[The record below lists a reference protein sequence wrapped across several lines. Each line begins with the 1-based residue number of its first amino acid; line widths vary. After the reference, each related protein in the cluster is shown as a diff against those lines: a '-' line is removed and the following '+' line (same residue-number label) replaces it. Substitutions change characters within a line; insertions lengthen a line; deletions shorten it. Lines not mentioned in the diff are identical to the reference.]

1 MAHEFPKT
9 PLNKVKRLPDKGH
22 YDAASIY
29 AVVDAA
35 LICSV
40 GYVIDG
46 QVYVTPT
53 MHARDG
59 DQILLHGSRA
69 SRMLRHLDGGGA
81 VCISVTI
88 ADALVLARSIFE
100 HSMNYRSATLFGH
113 GTPVVGSAARR
124 AALQMFA
131 ERMIPG
137 RWNDARQPD
146 EGELKQTTIVAVPI
160 ESAAAKI
167 AGGMP
172 TDNDADMDY
181 PVWAGIIPMH
191 HSYGVPVADPR
202 TQPERPLPEYLHGFA
217 SA

>member
-1 MAHEFPKT
+1 MAHEYQKT
-9 PLNKVKRLPDKGH
+9 PLNKVKRLPEKGQ

-167 AGGMP
+167 ADGMP

-202 TQPERPLPEYLHGFA
+202 TQPERPLPEYLLGFA

>member
-9 PLNKVKRLPDKGH
+9 SLNKLKRLPEKGH

-59 DQILLHGSRA
+59 DRILLHGSRA

-81 VCISVTI
+81 ACISVTI
-88 ADALVLARSIFE
+88 ADGLVLARSIFE

-167 AGGMP
+167 ADGMP

-202 TQPERPLPEYLHGFA
+202 TQPERPLPEYLRGFA

>member
-1 MAHEFPKT
+1 MAHEFPET

-160 ESAAAKI
+160 QSAAAKI
-167 AGGMP
+167 ADGMP

-202 TQPERPLPEYLHGFA
+202 TQPERPLPEYLRGFA

>member
-1 MAHEFPKT
+1 MAHEFQKT
-9 PLNKVKRLPDKGH
+9 PLNKVKRLPEKGQ

-69 SRMLRHLDGGGA
+69 SRMLRHLDAGGA

-88 ADALVLARSIFE
+88 PDALVLARSIFE

-113 GTPVVGSAARR
+113 GTAVVGDAARL
-124 AALQMFA
+124 AALQMFS

-146 EGELKQTTIVAVPI
+146 AGELKQTTIVAVPI
-160 ESAAAKI
+160 ESASAKI
-167 AGGMP
+167 ADGMP

-181 PVWAGIIPMH
+181 PVWAGIIPMRH
-191 HSYGVPVADPR
+191 LYGVPVPDPR
-202 TQPERPLPEYLHGFA
+202 TQPVRPLPEYLRGFA
-217 SA
+217 SE

>member
-9 PLNKVKRLPDKGH
+9 PLNKVKRLPDKGY

-40 GYVIDG
+40 GFVIDG

-113 GTPVVGSAARR
+113 GTAVVGSAARR

-167 AGGMP
+167 ADGMP
-172 TDNDADMDY
+172 TDNDADLDY
-181 PVWAGIIPMH
+181 PVWAGIIPLH

-202 TQPERPLPEYLHGFA
+202 TQPERPLPEYLRAFA

>member
-1 MAHEFPKT
+1 MAHEFPET

-22 YDAASIY
+22 YDAASVY

-167 AGGMP
+167 ADGMP

-202 TQPERPLPEYLHGFA
+202 TQPERPLPEYLRGFA

>member
-1 MAHEFPKT
+1 MAHEFPET

-124 AALQMFA
+124 AALHMFA

-167 AGGMP
+167 ADGMP

-202 TQPERPLPEYLHGFA
+202 TQPERPLPEYLRGFA

>member
-1 MAHEFPKT
+1 MAHEFPET

-137 RWNDARQPD
+137 RWNNARQPD

-167 AGGMP
+167 ADGMP

-202 TQPERPLPEYLHGFA
+202 TQPERPLPEYLRGFA

>member
-1 MAHEFPKT
+1 
-9 PLNKVKRLPDKGH
+9 
-22 YDAASIY
+22 
-29 AVVDAA
+29 
-35 LICSV
+35 
-40 GYVIDG
+40 
-46 QVYVTPT
+46 
-53 MHARDG
+53 
-59 DQILLHGSRA
+59 
-69 SRMLRHLDGGGA
+69 
-81 VCISVTI
+81 
-88 ADALVLARSIFE
+88 
-100 HSMNYRSATLFGH
+100 
-113 GTPVVGSAARR
+113 
-124 AALQMFA
+124 MFS

-167 AGGMP
+167 ADGMP

-202 TQPERPLPEYLHGFA
+202 TQPERPLPEYLRGFA

>member
-9 PLNKVKRLPDKGH
+9 SLNKVKRLPEKGH

-59 DQILLHGSRA
+59 DRILLHGSRA

-113 GTPVVGSAARR
+113 GTPVVGSAARC

-160 ESAAAKI
+160 QSAAAKI
-167 AGGMP
+167 ADGMP

-202 TQPERPLPEYLHGFA
+202 TQPERPLPEYLRGFA

>member
-167 AGGMP
+167 ADGMP
-172 TDNDADMDY
+172 TDNDADLDY
-181 PVWAGIIPMH
+181 PVWAGIIPLH

-202 TQPERPLPEYLHGFA
+202 TQPERPLPEYLRGFA